1 MAISH
6 ETGKLIKNLY
16 CLIGDCRVAT
26 LLAMTVPIMIQL
38 HSLSFGYPQSRLLF
52 EDFNWHVQQGETWA
66 VLGTSGCGKTTLL
79 YLLAGL
85 QFPLSGQ
92 ILIDRGALTR
102 PRPRTG
108 LILQDYGLLP
118 WATVRQNAELGL
130 KVRNFYGAD
139 GVHTPQDYRPE
150 RDIMPWLER
159 LGIEEIAEKYPSQIS
174 GGQRQ
179 RAAIARTLALQPD
192 LLLMDEP
199 FSSLDAVIRE
209 DLQNLTLELCAEGG
223 ITLVIVTHN
232 IEEAAAMGQK
242 ILLLGIPPNREAH
255 IFENPNTGQAN
266 YRESQEYQTL
276 CQTLRKELSHE
287 VA

>member
-1 MAISH
+1 
-6 ETGKLIKNLY
+6 
-16 CLIGDCRVAT
+16 
-26 LLAMTVPIMIQL
+26 MIQL
-38 HSLSFGYPQSRLLF
+38 NALIFGYPQSGDLYNN
-52 EDFNWHVQQGETWA
+52 FNWHVQPGETWA

-85 QFPLSGQ
+85 QHPTGGQ
-92 ILIDRGALTR
+92 ILIDSQPVIR

-139 GVHTPQDYRPE
+139 GIHTPKDYFPE
-150 RDIMPWLER
+150 RDVTSWLNR
-159 LGIEEIAEKYPSQIS
+159 LGIAPISDKYPTQIS

-179 RAAIARTLALQPD
+179 RTAIARTLALQPD

-199 FSSLDAVIRE
+199 FSSLDAIIRE
-209 DLQNLTLELCAEGG
+209 DLQALTLELCSEQG

-232 IEEAAAMGQK
+232 IEEAAAMGRK
-242 ILLLGIPPNREAH
+242 ILLLGTPPNSQAR
-255 IFENPNTGQAN
+255 IFENPNAG
-266 YRESQEYQTL
+266 RSDHRDSEEYQSL
-276 CQTLRKELSHE
+276 CQTLRSELSHE
-287 VA
+287 TV

>member
-1 MAISH
+1 
-6 ETGKLIKNLY
+6 
-16 CLIGDCRVAT
+16 
-26 LLAMTVPIMIQL
+26 MIEL
-38 HSLSFGYPQSRLLF
+38 RSLTFVYPHSPALF
-52 EDFNWHVQQGETWA
+52 QDFHWDVQQGETWA
-66 VLGTSGCGKTTLL
+66 ILGSSGSGKTSLL

-85 QFPLSGQ
+85 QHPTKGEV
-92 ILIDRGALTR
+92 LIDGQLLSR

-139 GVHTPQDYRPE
+139 GVHTPQDYSPE
-150 RDIMPWLER
+150 RDVTPWLER
-159 LGIEEIAEKYPSQIS
+159 LGIAPYADKYPAQIS

-199 FSSLDAVIRE
+199 FASLDAVIRE
-209 DLQNLTLELCAEGG
+209 DLQSLTLELCAEGG

-232 IEEAAAMGQK
+232 IEEAAAMGRK
-242 ILLLGIPPNREAH
+242 ILLLGTPPNRQAR
-255 IFENPNTGQAN
+255 IFENPGAGETGQ
-266 YRESQEYQTL
+266 RESREYQVL
-276 CQTLRKELSHE
+276 CQTLRKELSNE
-287 VA
+287 MV

>member
-1 MAISH
+1 
-6 ETGKLIKNLY
+6 
-16 CLIGDCRVAT
+16 
-26 LLAMTVPIMIQL
+26 MIQL
-38 HSLSFGYPQSRLLF
+38 HSLSFGYPQSKLIF
-52 EDFNWHVQQGETWA
+52 DDFNWHVQRGETWA
-66 VLGTSGCGKTTLL
+66 VLGTSGRGKTTLL
-79 YLLAGL
+79 SLLAGL
-85 QFPLSGQ
+85 QRASAGE
-92 ILIDRGALTR
+92 ILIDGQPLAR

-118 WATVRQNAELGL
+118 WATVRGNAELGL

-150 RDIMPWLER
+150 RDVTPWLER
-159 LGIEEIAEKYPSQIS
+159 LGIVAFADKYPSQIS

-209 DLQNLTLELCAEGG
+209 DLQQLTLELCAEGG

-232 IEEAAAMGQK
+232 IEEAAAMGKK
-242 ILLLGIPPNREAH
+242 ILLLSAPPNQEAH
-255 IFENPNTGQAN
+255 IFDNLTAGQLGYHESRE
-266 YRESQEYQTL
+266 YRRL
-276 CQTLRKELSHE
+276 CQKLRKELSRE
-287 VA
+287 TA